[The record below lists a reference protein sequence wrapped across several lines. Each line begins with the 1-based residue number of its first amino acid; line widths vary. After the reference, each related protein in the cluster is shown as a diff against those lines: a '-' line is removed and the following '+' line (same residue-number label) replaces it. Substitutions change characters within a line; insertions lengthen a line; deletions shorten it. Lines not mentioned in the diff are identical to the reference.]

1 MPSIPIEHITDS
13 QQLSADAELDFYE
26 LTPAGQSGVI
36 YFKNDNTMTWK
47 GNEYAGIPLT
57 FSGEVHT
64 ADGNAVQPQ
73 LVLGQTNID
82 LSVFK
87 GLIYDGSL
95 DGAKIVRHRV
105 LLTHALANQDIKVS
119 RTYRV
124 KRVDTYSAIQIV
136 LALATFTVTGPSTM
150 PFRQFLPPDFPF
162 VRI

>member
-1 MPSIPIEHITDS
+1 MPSIPIEHITDT

-36 YFKNDNTMTWK
+36 RFKNDNTMTWK
-47 GNEYAGIPLT
+47 GNEYFGIPVVL
-57 FSGEVHT
+57 SGET
-64 ADGNAVQPQ
+64 FTSDGNMVQPQ
-73 LVLGQTNID
+73 LVIGQTDID

-95 DGAKIVRHRV
+95 DGAKIERHRV
-105 LLTHALANQDIKVS
+105 LLTHALANQDIKTTRS
-119 RTYRV
+119 YRV
-124 KRVDTYSAIQIV
+124 KRVDSYNTFQIV
-136 LALATFTVTGPSTM
+136 LALATFTVSGPSTM